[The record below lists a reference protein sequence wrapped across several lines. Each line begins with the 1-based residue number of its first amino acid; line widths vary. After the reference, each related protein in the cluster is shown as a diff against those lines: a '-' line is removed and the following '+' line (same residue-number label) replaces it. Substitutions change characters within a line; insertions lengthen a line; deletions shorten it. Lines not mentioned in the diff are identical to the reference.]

1 MMRGAAQTIEG
12 ESMSLLSDQQWELF
26 YEAVRRFLG
35 AETIERFA
43 QESLGGF
50 AALVP
55 ARQYMLF
62 TFKGYASDR
71 IEYDQAYTYGTAV
84 HYMDRFL
91 NGGYTEE
98 DRIFSRMSLKI
109 SDCAYRDSDIIDEE
123 TLVNLRMYKEIYEK
137 DGVHYGMR
145 INMASEGRLVGSYS
159 IFRPREDG
167 DFSELELDI
176 CKHLAPL
183 LSTRFNQIRK
193 AQMSQIEND
202 EVGLSRLEA
211 MDHYGLTA
219 REYQVAE
226 LVAKGCSDDEVA
238 ETLSITSST
247 ARKHLYNAYAKLAVN
262 KRSQLEAL
270 FGIR

>member
-1 MMRGAAQTIEG
+1 MRGAAQTIEG

-176 CKHLAPL
+176 ANTSHRCYRRG
-183 LSTRFNQIRK
+183 STRSEKRRCRRSKTTRSVFP
-193 AQMSQIEND
+193 A
-202 EVGLSRLEA
+202 SRPW
-211 MDHYGLTA
+211 
-219 REYQVAE
+219 
-226 LVAKGCSDDEVA
+226 
-238 ETLSITSST
+238 ITT
-247 ARKHLYNAYAKLAVN
+247 GYRPRVPGRRAGGERLLG
-262 KRSQLEAL
+262 RR
-270 FGIR
+270 GR